1 MSATQDRTDS
11 SRLTLDNKVAVTR
24 GPHLGERGKALPA
37 ERRTDGSVV
46 TLNDKWTVTRG
57 PVLINGMQAIAR
69 MLLVQSELDRSRGLK
84 TAGYVSGYRGS
95 PVGNLDTALWAI
107 RDRLT
112 AAGIVFQP
120 GVNEDLAATAVRG
133 TQQLGFLPNP
143 KVDGVFA
150 AWYGKGP
157 GVDRSTDALKHGN
170 YAGTS
175 PTGGVL
181 CLYGDDHAGK
191 SSTVAHQ
198 SEQAMAACL
207 IPSLYPATAAE
218 IVTFGLYGYALSR
231 YSGLWVGL
239 KLVNET
245 AEQTMTADLALD
257 DFEIVIPPEAA
268 DGIHIRSGVLSPL
281 AEEQVAV
288 EKRLPLVH
296 KFVRANKLDR
306 TVFRAPRPRL
316 GIVAAGKSYGDVRQ
330 GLALLGLDED
340 GAAQLGISLYKV
352 GCSWP
357 LEPEGLAAFAEGHAT
372 LLFVE
377 EKKSF
382 LEAQSAAILINRSE
396 RPRLLGKIDEAGEAL
411 FSSVKLLEPVEIALA
426 IAGRLTQ
433 LGVLDARLQTCA
445 EALARDSGVS
455 PPSTTAIQQSSPS
468 SEIVGTPKRVP
479 YFCSGCPHNRSTRIP
494 DGSLSMS
501 GIGCHGMINLVRP
514 EQALPPV
521 HMGAEG
527 GNWVGIAPFSGTNHI
542 FQNMGDGT
550 YYHSGLLA
558 IRAAIAAKVNITYK
572 ILYNDAVAMTGGQPV
587 DGPISVADIARQVRD
602 EGVKTIVLVSDEP
615 GRHKNTVLPSQVEI
629 FHRDRLD
636 EVQRRLRAVEGT
648 SVLIYEQTCEAE
660 KRRRRKRGKF
670 PDPPKRLFIAK
681 GVCEACGDCSVQ
693 STCVSLEPVETAFGL
708 KRRIDQSSCNKD
720 YSCLNGFCPSF
731 ITVRNA
737 EPRKPAPS
745 EIDESVFEK
754 LRDPVVANRQ
764 DGTENIILAGV
775 GGMGVVTVA
784 ALIGMAAHLEGKAA
798 SLFDMTGLAQKNGAV
813 YSHVRVGRTADA
825 IATQRIG
832 RGEAT
837 SLIAFDLVAA
847 LADESAATL
856 AAGKT
861 RAVLNADVGP
871 TVDFQFS
878 RDFKIAPDLN
888 GSQTRAT
895 R

>member
-1 MSATQDRTDS
+1 
-11 SRLTLDNKVAVTR
+11 
-24 GPHLGERGKALPA
+24 
-37 ERRTDGSVV
+37 
-46 TLNDKWTVTRG
+46 
-57 PVLINGMQAIAR
+57 MQAIAR

-681 GVCEACGDCSVQ
+681 GVCEACGDCSVH
-693 STCVSLEPVETAFGL
+693 
-708 KRRIDQSSCNKD
+708 R
-720 YSCLNGFCPSF
+720 
-731 ITVRNA
+731 
-737 EPRKPAPS
+737 PA
-745 EIDESVFEK
+745 
-754 LRDPVVANRQ
+754 
-764 DGTENIILAGV
+764 
-775 GGMGVVTVA
+775 
-784 ALIGMAAHLEGKAA
+784 
-798 SLFDMTGLAQKNGAV
+798 
-813 YSHVRVGRTADA
+813 
-825 IATQRIG
+825 
-832 RGEAT
+832 
-837 SLIAFDLVAA
+837 
-847 LADESAATL
+847 
-856 AAGKT
+856 
-861 RAVLNADVGP
+861 
-871 TVDFQFS
+871 
-878 RDFKIAPDLN
+878 
-888 GSQTRAT
+888 
-895 R
+895 

>member
-1 MSATQDRTDS
+1 MSATQDRTA
-11 SRLTLDNKVAVTR
+11 LDNKLAVTR
-24 GPHLGERGKALPA
+24 DPGAGKGAKSGKALPA

-69 MLLVQSELDRSRGLK
+69 MLLVQSERDRSRGLK

-257 DFEIVIPPEAA
+257 DFEIVMPPEAP

-396 RPRLLGKIDEAGEAL
+396 RPRLLGKIDEAGEAI

-445 EALARDSGVS
+445 EALARDAGVS

-494 DGSLSMS
+494 
-501 GIGCHGMINLVRP
+501 
-514 EQALPPV
+514 
-521 HMGAEG
+521 
-527 GNWVGIAPFSGTNHI
+527 
-542 FQNMGDGT
+542 
-550 YYHSGLLA
+550 
-558 IRAAIAAKVNITYK
+558 
-572 ILYNDAVAMTGGQPV
+572 
-587 DGPISVADIARQVRD
+587 
-602 EGVKTIVLVSDEP
+602 
-615 GRHKNTVLPSQVEI
+615 
-629 FHRDRLD
+629 
-636 EVQRRLRAVEGT
+636 
-648 SVLIYEQTCEAE
+648 
-660 KRRRRKRGKF
+660 RRKPEHVGY
-670 PDPPKRLFIAK
+670 RL
-681 GVCEACGDCSVQ
+681 
-693 STCVSLEPVETAFGL
+693 P
-708 KRRIDQSSCNKD
+708 RHDQ
-720 YSCLNGFCPSF
+720 
-731 ITVRNA
+731 
-737 EPRKPAPS
+737 PRPA
-745 EIDESVFEK
+745 
-754 LRDPVVANRQ
+754 
-764 DGTENIILAGV
+764 
-775 GGMGVVTVA
+775 
-784 ALIGMAAHLEGKAA
+784 
-798 SLFDMTGLAQKNGAV
+798 
-813 YSHVRVGRTADA
+813 
-825 IATQRIG
+825 
-832 RGEAT
+832 
-837 SLIAFDLVAA
+837 
-847 LADESAATL
+847 
-856 AAGKT
+856 
-861 RAVLNADVGP
+861 
-871 TVDFQFS
+871 
-878 RDFKIAPDLN
+878 
-888 GSQTRAT
+888 
-895 R
+895 

>member
-1 MSATQDRTDS
+1 M
-11 SRLTLDNKVAVTR
+11 
-24 GPHLGERGKALPA
+24 
-37 ERRTDGSVV
+37 V

-330 GLALLGLDED
+330 GLAFPIIEHLLECSFSLGFAHRNPRDSR
-340 GAAQLGISLYKV
+340 AARIAHHLLTHLRLPRRHDFLAPIGKP
-352 GCSWP
+352 WR
-357 LEPEGLAAFAEGHAT
+357 LE
-372 LLFVE
+372 
-377 EKKSF
+377 S
-382 LEAQSAAILINRSE
+382 Q
-396 RPRLLGKIDEAGEAL
+396 RLLSRCLLSRLSG
-411 FSSVKLLEPVEIALA
+411 SS
-426 IAGRLTQ
+426 
-433 LGVLDARLQTCA
+433 DAQFKA
-445 EALARDSGVS
+445 
-455 PPSTTAIQQSSPS
+455 
-468 SEIVGTPKRVP
+468 
-479 YFCSGCPHNRSTRIP
+479 
-494 DGSLSMS
+494 
-501 GIGCHGMINLVRP
+501 
-514 EQALPPV
+514 
-521 HMGAEG
+521 
-527 GNWVGIAPFSGTNHI
+527 
-542 FQNMGDGT
+542 
-550 YYHSGLLA
+550 
-558 IRAAIAAKVNITYK
+558 
-572 ILYNDAVAMTGGQPV
+572 
-587 DGPISVADIARQVRD
+587 
-602 EGVKTIVLVSDEP
+602 
-615 GRHKNTVLPSQVEI
+615 
-629 FHRDRLD
+629 
-636 EVQRRLRAVEGT
+636 
-648 SVLIYEQTCEAE
+648 
-660 KRRRRKRGKF
+660 
-670 PDPPKRLFIAK
+670 
-681 GVCEACGDCSVQ
+681 
-693 STCVSLEPVETAFGL
+693 
-708 KRRIDQSSCNKD
+708 
-720 YSCLNGFCPSF
+720 
-731 ITVRNA
+731 
-737 EPRKPAPS
+737 
-745 EIDESVFEK
+745 
-754 LRDPVVANRQ
+754 
-764 DGTENIILAGV
+764 LAGV
-775 GGMGVVTVA
+775 IMRAMPRRIRRAA
-784 ALIGMAAHLEGKAA
+784 ALLNRSPFSFGTAANLLKLQEC
-798 SLFDMTGLAQKNGAV
+798 
-813 YSHVRVGRTADA
+813 VRP
-825 IATQRIG
+825 
-832 RGEAT
+832 
-837 SLIAFDLVAA
+837 FFP
-847 LADESAATL
+847 
-856 AAGKT
+856 
-861 RAVLNADVGP
+861 NAP
-871 TVDFQFS
+871 
-878 RDFKIAPDLN
+878 
-888 GSQTRAT
+888 
-895 R
+895 